1 MQNKPGPVTQRCP
14 QCTLSLATPN
24 IELIDNKVCNYCQT
38 HQKIVY
44 KGENELLK
52 ILDKYKGKANKYDC
66 IVPVS
71 GGRDSIFTLLKL
83 AKDYSFKVL
92 AVNYL
97 SPFTHPQATR
107 NIKNAAA
114 ILGVEVITFTQKN
127 RIHER
132 TFKNNLNAWMKKP
145 SFAVFPLVCVAC
157 KLFWYETIKIA
168 KKHRIKYIVAG
179 LNRFEDTSYK
189 KALLGISTAE
199 NWEKTYI
206 KSFFGMA
213 REVLKNPRYFKP
225 SFLPTMFKAYF
236 FGDSY
241 ALGPRLFASNLSI
254 HDLFYYIPWNEQENL
269 ARIRSELNWQ
279 SPPELNSTW
288 RFDCKV
294 AHLKDLIFLK
304 TFGITEKDDL
314 FAKMVREGDLSY
326 EMALERLER
335 ENIIHEG
342 TVKEVLAKAD
352 IDYSTFLE
360 FLDRIA
366 FTTSRESSPSLLNQS
381 PFLYNP

>member
-1 MQNKPGPVTQRCP
+1 MKNTTEQKTTRCP
-14 QCTLSLATPN
+14 QCTLSLATPS
-24 IELIDNKVCNYCQT
+24 IELNDNNSCNYCQT

-44 KGENELLK
+44 KGEDELLK
-52 ILDKYKGKANKYDC
+52 ILDKHRGEAGKYDC
-66 IVPVS
+66 IVPIS
-71 GGRDSIFTLLKL
+71 GGRDSTFTLLKL
-83 AKDYSFKVL
+83 VKDYKMNVL
-92 AVNYL
+92 GVNYL

-107 NIKNAAA
+107 NIKNAAE
-114 ILGVEVITFTQKN
+114 ILGVDVITFTQKK

-132 TFKNNLNAWMKKP
+132 TFKSNLNAWMKRP
-145 SFAVFPLVCVAC
+145 SFGVFPLVCVAC

-168 KKHRIKYIVAG
+168 KKHRIKCIVAG

-189 KALLGISTAE
+189 KALLGISTKE
-199 NWEKTYI
+199 SWEKTYI
-206 KSFFGMA
+206 KSALGMA
-213 REVLKNPRYFKP
+213 KEVLKNPRYFKP
-225 SFLPTMFKAYF
+225 SFLPAIFKAYF

-241 ALGPRLFASNLSI
+241 ALGTRMFAADLSI
-254 HDLFYYIPWNEQENL
+254 LDLFYYIPWNEQENL
-269 ARIRSELNWQ
+269 TRIRNELNWQ

-326 EMALERLER
+326 DLALERLER
-335 ENIIHEG
+335 ENIIHAD

-352 IDYSTFLE
+352 IDYSD
-360 FLDRIA
+360 FLDFLSRNSRIKSSE
-366 FTTSRESSPSLLNQS
+366 TSDPAEA
-381 PFLYNP
+381 